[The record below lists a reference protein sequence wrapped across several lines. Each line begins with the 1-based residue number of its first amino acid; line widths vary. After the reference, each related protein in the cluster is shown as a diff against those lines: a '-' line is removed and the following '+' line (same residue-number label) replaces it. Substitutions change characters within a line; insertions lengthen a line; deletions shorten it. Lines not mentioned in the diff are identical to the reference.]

1 MLSRCR
7 AGTPIFT
14 HNSTDMKAIERIIN
28 AIMNLTAIV
37 FVAAIVVCVFY
48 FAYIVFHV
56 ALLKKLP

>member
-1 MLSRCR
+1 
-7 AGTPIFT
+7 
-14 HNSTDMKAIERIIN
+14 MKAIERIIN